1 MKKYKVDKVYSDDIY
16 YDLFQGG
23 YIIPENILYRPEEA
37 QKVNEAIKVIEDF
50 FNDLRA
56 DGILDDE
63 ED

>member
-1 MKKYKVDKVYSDDIY
+1 MKKYKVDKIFSDDIY

-23 YIIPENILYRPEEA
+23 YIRPENILDSPEEA
-37 QKVNEAIKVIEDF
+37 QKVNDAIKVIEDF
-50 FNDLRA
+50 FNDLMA